1 MPDFE
6 YIISDEEGK
15 RTKGVISA
23 DSESDVVAKIRRDDV
38 IIVSIQEL
46 ALATPVPV
54 AEIIPTENI
63 EPAKPKKISG
73 GKKIQTKD
81 IVVFSRQ
88 FATMIDSGV
97 PITQAMEALVEQTTN
112 PSLRQVLDNICLDIK
127 EGNGL
132 SASFAKYPKVFDN
145 LYVNML
151 RVGEAGG
158 ILNQV
163 LERTASYLEKSEK
176 FKQKIQSAMIYPVV
190 IVGIALSIST
200 GLIIFV
206 VPTFAH
212 IYDSLGQ
219 KLPAMTQMLI
229 DFSNILRHYALF
241 VALFIAGAVALFKHY
256 RKTPNG
262 SLMVDRI
269 LLKLP
274 IFGEMICK
282 VTVSRFCHTFS
293 TLMQSGVPILESL
306 EVVKQSSGNRVIELL
321 AEDLKSG
328 IREGEGVAVTLSK
341 SSVFPVMVTRMIS
354 IGEKSGKLDVMLTKV
369 AEFYDEEMDSTM
381 EGLTK
386 IMEPVI
392 IGFLGIVIGFIV
404 VALFM
409 PILNMASVVH

>member
-1 MPDFE
+1 MPEFV
-6 YIISDEEGK
+6 YIISDEDGK
-15 RTKGVISA
+15 RTKGTITA
-23 DSESDVVAKIRRDDV
+23 ESESDVVTRIRKYDV
-38 IIVSIQEL
+38 IIVSIEEVKVV
-46 ALATPVPV
+46 APTPAPEAAAESTEPV
-54 AEIIPTENI
+54 
-63 EPAKPKKISG
+63 KSKKSSG

-88 FATMIDSGV
+88 FATMVDSGV

-112 PSLRQVLDNICLDIK
+112 PSLRQILEEITGQVK

-132 SASFAKYPKVFDN
+132 SSSFALYPKVFDN

-158 ILNQV
+158 ILNKV

-176 FKQKIQSAMIYPVV
+176 FKQKIHAAMIYPIV
-190 IVGIALSIST
+190 IMSIALTITT
-200 GLIIFV
+200 GLIVFV

-229 DFSNILRHYALF
+229 DLSTILRKYALGIVF
-241 VALFIAGAVALFKHY
+241 LIVGLVMLFKRY
-256 RKTPNG
+256 RKTPQG
-262 SLMVDRI
+262 SLAVDRF

-274 IFGEMICK
+274 IFGDMICK
-282 VTVSRFCHTFS
+282 VTVSRFCHTFA

-306 EVVKQSSGNRVIELL
+306 EVVKQSSGNRVIEIL
-321 AEDLKSG
+321 AEDLKAG
-328 IREGEGVAVTLSK
+328 VREGEGVAVTLSK

-354 IGEKSGKLDVMLTKV
+354 IGEKSGQLDKMLLKV
-369 AEFYDEEMDSTM
+369 AEFYDEEMDAAM

-392 IGFLGIVIGFIV
+392 IGFLGVVIGFIV